1 MQTTMKMKMAN
12 DVLVVEVEESMAT
25 VTDILVEAFQAAA
38 VAASS
43 SRQDALLTAVV
54 VAAAAAS
61 VVVVVVVAAVKARKQ
76 KEVPAACR
84 NVCRMVQTLHRR
96 LARDIQMEEGSRNL
110 EDHAKAKER
119 ETVIPSDRPWKHRL
133 VVCLTNIPTIGRAAA
148 AAIREPWIVKTAV
161 KVKHDMLFFILF
173 HRFTCFVCSQRM
185 DLHVQEH
192 HPVQTRWLL
201 AYLLALALDHIPPTK
216 HFRKREQK
224 QTRFLLLLKK
234 EGIYFWLF

>member
-38 VAASS
+38 VATSS

-54 VAAAAAS
+54 VAAAAAAN

-133 VVCLTNIPTIGRAAA
+133 VVCSYQHSHYWPRRRRRHSRT
-148 AAIREPWIVKTAV
+148 
-161 KVKHDMLFFILF
+161 
-173 HRFTCFVCSQRM
+173 
-185 DLHVQEH
+185 
-192 HPVQTRWLL
+192 
-201 AYLLALALDHIPPTK
+201 LDCQNRCK
-216 HFRKREQK
+216 S
-224 QTRFLLLLKK
+224 
-234 EGIYFWLF
+234 

>member
-1 MQTTMKMKMAN
+1 MKMKMAN

-38 VAASS
+38 VATSS

-54 VAAAAAS
+54 VAN
-61 VVVVVVVAAVKARKQ
+61 VIVVVVVAAVKARKQ

-119 ETVIPSDRPWKHRL
+119 KRDGHSFRSTLE
-133 VVCLTNIPTIGRAAA
+133 A
-148 AAIREPWIVKTAV
+148 
-161 KVKHDMLFFILF
+161 
-173 HRFTCFVCSQRM
+173 
-185 DLHVQEH
+185 
-192 HPVQTRWLL
+192 QTRRLSYQHSHYWPRRRRRHSRT
-201 AYLLALALDHIPPTK
+201 LDCQNRCK
-216 HFRKREQK
+216 S
-224 QTRFLLLLKK
+224 
-234 EGIYFWLF
+234 

>member
-1 MQTTMKMKMAN
+1 MKMKMAN

-119 ETVIPSDRPWKHRL
+119 KRDGHSFRSTLE
-133 VVCLTNIPTIGRAAA
+133 A
-148 AAIREPWIVKTAV
+148 
-161 KVKHDMLFFILF
+161 
-173 HRFTCFVCSQRM
+173 
-185 DLHVQEH
+185 
-192 HPVQTRWLL
+192 QTRRLSYQHSHYWPRRRRRHSRT
-201 AYLLALALDHIPPTK
+201 LDCQNRCK
-216 HFRKREQK
+216 S
-224 QTRFLLLLKK
+224 
-234 EGIYFWLF
+234 

>member
-1 MQTTMKMKMAN
+1 MKMKMAN

-38 VAASS
+38 VATSS

-110 EDHAKAKER
+110 EDHAKANREKER
-119 ETVIPSDRPWKHRL
+119 RSFLPIDLGSTDSSFV
-133 VVCLTNIPTIGRAAA
+133 LTNIPTIGRAAA

-161 KVKHDMLFFILF
+161 KVKHDMLFFIYFISPLYLF
-173 HRFTCFVCSQRM
+173 RM
-185 DLHVQEH
+185 
-192 HPVQTRWLL
+192 
-201 AYLLALALDHIPPTK
+201 
-216 HFRKREQK
+216 
-224 QTRFLLLLKK
+224 
-234 EGIYFWLF
+234 

>member
-1 MQTTMKMKMAN
+1 MKMKMAN

-54 VAAAAAS
+54 VAN
-61 VVVVVVVAAVKARKQ
+61 VIVVVVVAAVKARKQ

-119 ETVIPSDRPWKHRL
+119 KRDGHSFRSTLE
-133 VVCLTNIPTIGRAAA
+133 A
-148 AAIREPWIVKTAV
+148 
-161 KVKHDMLFFILF
+161 
-173 HRFTCFVCSQRM
+173 
-185 DLHVQEH
+185 
-192 HPVQTRWLL
+192 QTRRLSYQHSHYWPRRRRRHSRT
-201 AYLLALALDHIPPTK
+201 LDCQNRCK
-216 HFRKREQK
+216 S
-224 QTRFLLLLKK
+224 
-234 EGIYFWLF
+234 

>member
-54 VAAAAAS
+54 VAN
-61 VVVVVVVAAVKARKQ
+61 VIVVVVVAAVKARKQ

-133 VVCLTNIPTIGRAAA
+133 VVCSYQHSHYWPRRRRRHSRT
-148 AAIREPWIVKTAV
+148 
-161 KVKHDMLFFILF
+161 
-173 HRFTCFVCSQRM
+173 
-185 DLHVQEH
+185 
-192 HPVQTRWLL
+192 
-201 AYLLALALDHIPPTK
+201 LDCQNRCK
-216 HFRKREQK
+216 S
-224 QTRFLLLLKK
+224 
-234 EGIYFWLF
+234 